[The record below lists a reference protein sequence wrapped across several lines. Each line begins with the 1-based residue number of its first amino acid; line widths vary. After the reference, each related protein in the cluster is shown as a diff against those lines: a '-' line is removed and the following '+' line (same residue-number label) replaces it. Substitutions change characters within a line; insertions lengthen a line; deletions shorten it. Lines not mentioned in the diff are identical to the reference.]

1 MITGQPKLILRLEGL
16 VLFAASL
23 AAFLY
28 LKQSVWIFAGL
39 FLVPDL
45 SMAAYLAGQ
54 KPGAIVY
61 NIFHTTVGPLLLA
74 IYGVL
79 SGELFAQVL
88 ASIWLAHIGI
98 DRAIGYGL
106 KYPSDFCDTH
116 LGRIGQAKK

>member
-16 VLFAASL
+16 VLFAAGL

-28 LKQSVWIFAGL
+28 LKQSIWIFAGL

-45 SMAAYLAGQ
+45 SMAAYLAGPR
-54 KPGAIVY
+54 PGAIVY
-61 NIFHTTVGPLLLA
+61 NIFHTTIGPLLLA

-88 ASIWLAHIGI
+88 VSIWLAHIGL
-98 DRAIGYGL
+98 DRAVGYGL
-106 KYPSDFCDTH
+106 KYPSDFRDTH
-116 LGRIGQAKK
+116 LGRIGQARE

>member
-1 MITGQPKLILRLEGL
+1 MIFGAPKIVLRLEGMA
-16 VLFAASL
+16 LFVAGL

-45 SMAAYLAGQ
+45 SMAAYFAG
-54 KPGAIVY
+54 PRLGAIAY

-74 IYGVL
+74 VYGVV
-79 SGELFAQVL
+79 SGELFVQVL
-88 ASIWLAHIGI
+88 ASIWLAHIGL

-106 KYPSDFCDTH
+106 KYTTDFRDTH
-116 LGRIGQAKK
+116 LGRIGRSAN

>member
-1 MITGQPKLILRLEGL
+1 MITGQPKPILRLEGL
-16 VLFAASL
+16 VLFATGL

-45 SMAAYLAGQ
+45 CMAAYFAGP
-54 KPGAIVY
+54 KLGTIAY
-61 NIFHTTVGPLLLA
+61 NIFHTTIVPLLLA

-79 SGELFAQVL
+79 SGELFAQVI
-88 ASIWLAHIGI
+88 ASIWLAHIGL

-106 KYPSDFCDTH
+106 KYATDFKDTH
-116 LGRIGQAKK
+116 LGRIGGQAK